1 LVTELPDTPCKV
13 LAKVAYGD
21 VYKVHLAKILKDDKH
36 PEWLNDN
43 YKKGFYESSI
53 WDYVRKVV
61 ADNAVEFNQNKDD
74 IIKIA
79 ANNPAKFGG
88 ANWNAFLLK
97 NSINR
102 MFDKRVLP
110 SEYVID
116 AAAEAIRKNKD
127 YGKYWTNAQQTIS
140 DVKIYSR
147 ALRLIEL
154 IKDIKD
160 NRHEQ
165 TFNDPEVNRACFE
178 NDPQQNEARLTKDV
192 SLKWSYNV
200 LPYRDLW
207 SCSFCSV
214 AKFENFKLFSKEM
227 NESVALMKY
236 ELAHKQS
243 NCGRLQKFTEDYDE
257 YVSYS
262 DWSIR
267 LCSES
272 GEYYKFDFERMRF
285 QGDDLHYG
293 KFLHFEGNQIPL
305 PLEPWLCLSRY
316 LLIKAEDFFSL
327 FECRIYQLKNGIG
340 SLPELFEFCP
350 LFFHQEG
357 EEFEKMEDEK
367 INEEE
372 VEEEESEG
380 QEWRVFDG
388 ENVIL
393 LFTEDEWKTLHSLQ
407 TDEKYKFTL
416 PKGKLDELLTAF
428 EKECDCRSRPMSH
441 IFDLFKYE
449 AAPFS
454 EQFCTDEYFKRAM
467 KLNNI
472 KNLTFNDM
480 RNLLLKAWLE
490 LLSALDKKNV
500 DGRVFL
506 LSDNKPLDALLEKMA
521 DGNNLFF
528 MTEAFAQGDGCT
540 IGFKKRMYM
549 KVYENLKEAYEKC
562 IASSEN

>member
-1 LVTELPDTPCKV
+1 M
-13 LAKVAYGD
+13 
-21 VYKVHLAKILKDDKH
+21 YKVHLAKILKDDKH

-53 WDYVRKVV
+53 WDYVRNVV
-61 ADNAVEFNQNKDD
+61 ADNAVEFNQNKND

-79 ANNPAKFGG
+79 VDDPASFSD
-88 ANWNAFLLK
+88 ANWNALLLK
-97 NSINR
+97 TSINR
-102 MFDKRVLP
+102 MFADSVVP
-110 SEYVID
+110 EEEEID
-116 AAAEAIRKNKD
+116 AAAEIIRKSED
-127 YGKYWTNAQQTIS
+127 YGKYWTNFKQTVS
-140 DVKIYSR
+140 DVKLYSR
-147 ALRLIEL
+147 ALRLVKL
-154 IKDIKD
+154 IRDIKD

-178 NDPQQNEARLTKDV
+178 DDPQQNEVRLTKDV
-192 SLKWSYNV
+192 SLKWNYNV
-200 LPYRDLW
+200 NVLSSCDFLN
-207 SCSFCSV
+207 CSFCSV

-227 NESVALMKY
+227 NESVALMEY
-236 ELAHKQS
+236 ELAHERS
-243 NCGRLQKFTEDYDE
+243 NSGCLLKFTEDYDE

-285 QGDDLHYG
+285 QGDDLHYA

-305 PLEPWLCLSRY
+305 ALEPWLCLSRY
-316 LLIKAEDFFSL
+316 LSIKAEDFFSL
-327 FECRIYQLKNGIG
+327 FECRVYPLKNGIG
-340 SLPELFEFCP
+340 SLPELFEFGVYYR
-350 LFFHQEG
+350 QEG
-357 EEFEKMEDEK
+357 EEFEEIEDEK

-372 VEEEESEG
+372 ESEEQESEG
-380 QEWRVFDG
+380 QEWRVFDS

-393 LFTEDEWKTLHSLQ
+393 LFTEEEWKTLHSLQ

-428 EKECDCRSRPMSH
+428 EKECDFRNRPMSH

-449 AAPFS
+449 AVPFS

-472 KNLTFNDM
+472 KILTFNDT
-480 RNLLLKAWLE
+480 RDLLLTAWLE
-490 LLSALDKKNV
+490 LLSALDKKND

-506 LSDNKPLDALLEKMA
+506 LSDNKPLDELLVKMA

-528 MTEAFAQGDGCT
+528 MTKAFAQGDGST
-540 IGFKKRMYM
+540 IGLKKRMYM

-562 IASSEN
+562 IDSSKN